1 MPATMTKA
9 EQPRLHPIRHPGV
22 IMRAVDDVRRSLR
35 LTLLTRGLPLV
46 LGVLVWNGYG
56 PGSKCKANLTAPLPG
71 LANDTWHTFGL
82 SWGTNGYRF
91 YYDEKVVWS
100 ETSPVSRRSQYVIR
114 SSEVWQRFAGPV
126 PPGGYGS
133 QAASTTDMQVDYVRA
148 YQNPAADALGT
159 GARLP
164 TPRPEVRVVENG
176 ESKAKPEDCRGI
188 IVGPGINQP
197 EPFPGYAGFVGWES
211 PVRLQSGDWLVGF
224 NAGYWHASAP
234 TPLRYPA
241 KSLNEYRRLG
251 LPAGIVAPTGG
262 RRCLRAPRTQGRLGV
277 NRRP

>member
-1 MPATMTKA
+1 MRNCTMPATMTKA

-148 YQNPAADALGT
+148 TESGRRCPGHRRAAADAA
-159 GARLP
+159 ARSP
-164 TPRPEVRVVENG
+164 SGREWRV
-176 ESKAKPEDCRGI
+176 ES
-188 IVGPGINQP
+188 Q
-197 EPFPGYAGFVGWES
+197 
-211 PVRLQSGDWLVGF
+211 
-224 NAGYWHASAP
+224 
-234 TPLRYPA
+234 T
-241 KSLNEYRRLG
+241 
-251 LPAGIVAPTGG
+251 
-262 RRCLRAPRTQGRLGV
+262 GRLSWHHCRAG
-277 NRRP
+277 NQST